1 MAPSQRSL
9 LAAAQPVTQ
18 PTTPEHGRD
27 CRTRGDTE
35 GASGAA
41 GTAGLFFH
49 PSHKIRL
56 IVRGWAQPPKGKGIW
71 LCTDSPA
78 DPDSLPGFQ
87 HPSLTSHARC
97 EPRSPHRALHEPRFT
112 RQFIPVP
119 LLRVLGTPALRLTL
133 PGTQPLALRLWQSVR
148 TSSASRKKNN
158 CCGSSGPQPF
168 CTSPNTTPGPSLP
181 VTSRSTAGNVL
192 TPPRRGALPPPRS
205 AADSFRA

>member
-9 LAAAQPVTQ
+9 LAVAQPVTQ

-41 GTAGLFFH
+41 GTTGLFFH

-133 PGTQPLALRLWQSVR
+133 PGTQPLALR
-148 TSSASRKKNN
+148 
-158 CCGSSGPQPF
+158 P
-168 CTSPNTTPGPSLP
+168 PGKQQLLRLQRAP
-181 VTSRSTAGNVL
+181 
-192 TPPRRGALPPPRS
+192 ALLYEP
-205 AADSFRA
+205 